1 MQEVEEVLELE
12 DGLVLPRSDL
22 KTVIGWWDSI
32 YCFVFDRYSKSFYF
46 LNKCVIFDI
55 KKMFPDKMIER

>member
-1 MQEVEEVLELE
+1 LQEEEEEEVLE

-32 YCFVFDRYSKSFYF
+32 
-46 LNKCVIFDI
+46 
-55 KKMFPDKMIER
+55 

>member
-1 MQEVEEVLELE
+1 MQEEVEEVVLELEEEVEEE

-32 YCFVFDRYSKSFYF
+32 
-46 LNKCVIFDI
+46 
-55 KKMFPDKMIER
+55 

>member
-1 MQEVEEVLELE
+1 MQEEEEEEEVVLELE

-32 YCFVFDRYSKSFYF
+32 
-46 LNKCVIFDI
+46 
-55 KKMFPDKMIER
+55 